1 MVLLGQLCNWKQVLV
16 IVRPGTFVRWHR
28 KAWRLFWSHKSHCER
43 PPVPPEIRALI
54 RAMARDNPWGE
65 ERIADELRTKLG
77 ISLSPRTVANYMPKP
92 PDRDPRGRGD
102 QRWATF
108 VRNHAEAIVAC
119 DFCTAV
125 TATFRTLYVFVV
137 MEVGSRRLLHVNV
150 TAHPTA
156 DWTLQQLREAL
167 PGGHSYRFLIH
178 DRDAIYSRHLDESIT
193 ALGVNV
199 LRTPKQAP
207 RANAF
212 CERLIGTLR
221 RECLDYLVPFGEKH
235 IRRLLRRWKLHYNR
249 GRPHSN
255 LGPGFPEPT
264 EGLPVEPQVHRHRLP
279 PGVHAVAHPVLG
291 GICHDYRLEDAA

>member
-1 MVLLGQLCNWKQVLV
+1 VSSCSALAAAVKNSAALLATLARFLRDLVRSHTALVAENELLRITVANLQSRGVKPRRLTDAQRLRLLLAGRLCDWRRVLV
-16 IVRPGTFVRWHR
+16 LVTPATFLRWHR
-28 KAWRLFWSHKSHCER
+28 NAWRLFWRHKSRGGR
-43 PPVPPEIRALI
+43 PSVPPEVRALI
-54 RAMARDNPWGE
+54 RAMAHDNPWGE
-65 ERIADELRTKLG
+65 ERIADELRAKLG
-77 ISLSPRTVANYMPKP
+77 ISLSPRTVAKYIPKP

-156 DWTLQQLREAL
+156 DWTLRQLREAL
-167 PGGHSYRFLIH
+167 PGGHSYRLLIH
-178 DRDAIYSRHLDESIT
+178 DRDSIYSCHLDESIT

-212 CERLIGTLR
+212 
-221 RECLDYLVPFGEKH
+221 
-235 IRRLLRRWKLHYNR
+235 
-249 GRPHSN
+249 
-255 LGPGFPEPT
+255 
-264 EGLPVEPQVHRHRLP
+264 
-279 PGVHAVAHPVLG
+279 
-291 GICHDYRLEDAA
+291 